1 MVVVGSAQG
10 FISIVARLRK
20 EAGDFDGGSNG
31 DDAGVGGEVARWL
44 LGGALVGA
52 SMGLLVGALVGQRLG
67 REQHRDVGQAIG
79 RRQRGSIGQRQRW
92 SICRG
97 LERR

>member
-1 MVVVGSAQG
+1 MV
-10 FISIVARLRK
+10 VARLHE
-20 EAGDFDGGSNG
+20 EAGDFEDRSHG
-31 DDAGVGGEVARWL
+31 DDIGVGGEVSRWL